1 MLLTPVITTQNAC
14 TLAKKVKMSILVSQK
29 PDVMG
34 KNGQQIRIQRPKY
47 TQEQIKLFQIPQ
59 KKFFFVAQCYRYL
72 LKLKKWDAKKE
83 INTIIPLNAKIMN

>member
-34 KNGQQIRIQRPKY
+34 EKRIADSNSIYPRTDKTFPDTRK
-47 TQEQIKLFQIPQ
+47 
-59 KKFFFVAQCYRYL
+59 KKFFVAV
-72 LKLKKWDAKKE
+72 
-83 INTIIPLNAKIMN
+83 

>member
-47 TQEQIKLFQIPQ
+47 TQEQIKLFQIPR
-59 KKFFFVAQCYRYL
+59 KKFFL
-72 LKLKKWDAKKE
+72 LHSVILEVLQLRSSGAPMDE
-83 INTIIPLNAKIMN
+83 PPPTLILQ